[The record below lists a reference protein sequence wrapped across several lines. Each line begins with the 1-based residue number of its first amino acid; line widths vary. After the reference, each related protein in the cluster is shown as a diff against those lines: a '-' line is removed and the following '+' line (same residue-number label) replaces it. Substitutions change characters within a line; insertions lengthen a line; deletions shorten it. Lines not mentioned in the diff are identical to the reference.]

1 MPHILVKLYPGRSE
15 QMKMDFSRKLVECTS
30 EVLNAPIGAISVSIE
45 EVPPDRWEETVVKPE
60 MLDKPETLYIKPAD
74 LAKTK

>member
-15 QMKMDFSRKLVECTS
+15 QMKQDFSRKLVECTA
-30 EVLNAPIGAISVSIE
+30 EALKAPIGAISVSIE

-60 MLDKPETLYIKPAD
+60 MLDKPETLYIKPAN
-74 LAKTK
+74 LMETQ